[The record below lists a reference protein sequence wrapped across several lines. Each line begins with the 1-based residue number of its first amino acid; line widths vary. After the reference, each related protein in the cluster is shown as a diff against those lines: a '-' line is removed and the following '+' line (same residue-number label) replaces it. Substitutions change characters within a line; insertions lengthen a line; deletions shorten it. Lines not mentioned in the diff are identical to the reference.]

1 MISQSSPLL
10 SSRTP
15 LFQPQQ
21 NIKEEEEEEE
31 EDTFLD
37 ATESPTVEPTSS
49 SDIIRPSSSAST
61 NSSLKSFDSTT
72 GKPFGRKSIIVSI
85 HSHFYCMNGYLYL
98 YSWKIW

>member
-1 MISQSSPLL
+1 MPVISQSSPLL

-31 EDTFLD
+31 DTFLD

-49 SDIIRPSSSAST
+49 SDIVRPSSSAST

-72 GKPFGRKSIIVSI
+72 GKPFGRKSIIVSVVTFTVFI
-85 HSHFYCMNGYLYL
+85 DSYIYL
-98 YSWKIW
+98 